1 MPTTIVGFD
10 MGIRNLAYC
19 VIEHKDNKDEK
30 DWTIKAWDNVD
41 LLEGGASSQLSK
53 QCCACASPAVWID
66 SSEAKW
72 CKGCATG
79 AKRKASVTKKP
90 THPCCPCPLTV
101 KGLRPLALSEGFEG
115 AKKAKK
121 DELVA
126 WATARYLV
134 PWKPAKAMDASLT
147 TIRKAMDAWL
157 SSVLPTFASASLI
170 RLENQPV
177 MKGPTMKSVQM
188 ILFTLLGHRLE
199 KEHGWTGAL
208 EFVHAGTKSK
218 VATTATPPEVAKA
231 ATVLPAENVVVDA
244 AKPTKDVKDKDGLA
258 YRNRKKTAEADVLG
272 HFGTRPDLAEW
283 RRFFEGRS
291 KKSDLADAFLMA
303 LRPLRSAA

>member
-1 MPTTIVGFD
+1 M
-10 MGIRNLAYC
+10 
-19 VIEHKDNKDEK
+19 
-30 DWTIKAWDNVD
+30 
-41 LLEGGASSQLSK
+41 
-53 QCCACASPAVWID
+53 
-66 SSEAKW
+66 
-72 CKGCATG
+72 
-79 AKRKASVTKKP
+79 
-90 THPCCPCPLTV
+90 
-101 KGLRPLALSEGFEG
+101 ALSEGWEG

-218 VATTATPPEVAKA
+218 AAAAAAT
-231 ATVLPAENVVVDA
+231 ATVLPAENIVVDA
-244 AKPTKDVKDKDGLA
+244 AIAAIAATAATGTKDIKDKDGLA

>member
-53 QCCACASPAVWID
+53 QCCACASPAVWMD

-90 THPCCPCPLTV
+90 SHPCCPCPLTV
-101 KGLRPLALSEGFEG
+101 KGLRPLALSAGFEG

-126 WATARYLV
+126 WATSRYLV

-218 VATTATPPEVAKA
+218 AATTA
-231 ATVLPAENVVVDA
+231 ATVPAENIVVDA
-244 AKPTKDVKDKDGLA
+244 TVVAATGAKDVKDKDGLA

-272 HFGTRPDLAEW
+272 HFGTRPDLVEW
-283 RRFFEGRS
+283 RRFFEGRT